1 MFADLVGSTALAE
14 RLDPEVFRE
23 LVFTFL
29 ERMAGVVEAHGGTV
43 EHLAGDGV
51 MGVFGAERAHGDDAL
66 RAVTAAMSMLDELDG
81 LNDEISPRVSEP
93 LRMRIGVNTGT
104 IVVGRTVAGRAL
116 SVGDP
121 MNVAAR
127 LQAHAPVG
135 EILIGSETHELVGRE
150 VDCEPAGELELRG
163 REEPMHAYRLL
174 SIADRTPSVPLA
186 ERPLVGRG
194 RELGLLTVAFERS
207 AARGSCEF
215 VSVLGDAGVGKSR
228 LVAELTERYRE
239 RATLLVGRCLSY
251 GEGITYW
258 ALTELIRRA
267 VGIQE
272 DDSTEERKAKLL
284 AAVAGD
290 PEGEAIARHLAQ
302 LLGLEPAAEPG
313 EQTAWAVRR
322 LLELTAERG
331 PVIVVLDDLQWGE
344 PALIDLLLQLTEQ
357 VRGSVLF
364 ACMARFDL
372 LEAHPE
378 WEQACPT
385 VVALKP
391 LTDRDSEALL
401 GELAGDSFPERLR
414 SKLVELAAGNPLF
427 IEQALQMLVD
437 DGALRADGER
447 WEAAED
453 GAEIAVPPTV
463 EAILAARVDNL
474 MGSERACAECAA
486 VSGMEFWARPLD
498 ELVGESA
505 ARSLASLRR
514 KLVIEPVRRPG
525 GRGDAL
531 RFRHLL
537 LRDAVYEAIPKA
549 RRAQLHERVAGW
561 LEDWF
566 ADRLGEVEEIVG
578 YHYETAARYSSQM
591 LTGGD
596 QAGRL
601 AARAVEHLTA
611 AGRRAAARQDDGQ
624 AAAFFARVVALLGE
638 GDPTRLEPLL
648 ELGTALVR
656 GGDTQRAE
664 SALAD
669 ARRVAASA
677 SDPRLDAEV
686 RVLEVNLRRLTNPR
700 WWAANGRTE
709 AGELARIFRELDDE
723 AGAAKAWHLVGKAH
737 SDRGEQAAAQE
748 AFEHALDYARRVDA
762 PGVEA
767 WIRYWL
773 LQAAVFGP
781 TPCLDVIERA
791 RDDLAWARSQNNRS
805 LEGSV
810 LTRTGEM
817 LARTGRIPDAQDA
830 FAEAR
835 EVFGDLG
842 RRSHLAY
849 MPIST
854 AAVEP
859 LASDPAGAEREL
871 RFAYEFFER
880 LGADHILAT
889 VGPMLAASLVPQGRV
904 VEAVAL
910 TEHAEQTAAPDDLDG
925 QVKWRLARSA
935 ARVVESDHADAERLA
950 REAVALAE
958 RTDSVVLH
966 ADALAGLG
974 YALVAAGALSEASEP
989 CAGAIELYEAKGDVV
1004 SASRGQA
1011 VLEAHSPAG

>member
-1 MFADLVGSTALAE
+1 
-14 RLDPEVFRE
+14 
-23 LVFTFL
+23 
-29 ERMAGVVEAHGGTV
+29 MAAVVERYGGKV

-51 MGVFGAERAHGDDAL
+51 MGVFGADRAHGDDAL
-66 RAVTAAMSMLDELDG
+66 RAVAAATAMLEELDA
-81 LNDEISPRVSEP
+81 LNEEIGARVSEP
-93 LRMRIGVNTGT
+93 LRMRVGVNTGT
-104 IVVGRTVAGRAL
+104 IVVGRTVAGRAV

-135 EILIGSETHELVGRE
+135 EVLIGSETYDLVARE
-150 VDCEPAGELELRG
+150 IDTEPAGELELRG
-163 REEPMHAYRLL
+163 RQEPMHAYTVV
-174 SIADRTPSVPLA
+174 SIADQRASVPLA

-228 LVAELTERYRE
+228 LVAELTERYRD

-258 ALTELIRRA
+258 ALTEMVRRA

-272 DDSTEERKAKLL
+272 DDSTDERRAKLA
-284 AAVAGD
+284 AAVADD
-290 PEGEAIARHLAQ
+290 PDGESIARHLAQ
-302 LLGLEPAAEPG
+302 LLGLDPAADPG

-322 LLELTAERG
+322 LLEITASRG
-331 PVIVVLDDLQWGE
+331 PVIAVFDDLQWAE
-344 PALIDLLLQLTEQ
+344 PTLTDLLLELTRQ
-357 VRGSVLF
+357 VEGPVLIV
-364 ACMARFDL
+364 CMARFDL
-372 LEAHPE
+372 LERAPE
-378 WEQACPT
+378 WESTCPT
-385 VVALKP
+385 SIALTP
-391 LTDRDSEALL
+391 LSTHDSEELVA
-401 GELAGDSFPERLR
+401 ELAGESVPEGLR
-414 SKLVELAAGNPLF
+414 AKLVELAAGNPLF

-437 DGALRADGER
+437 DGALDG
-447 WEAAED
+447 D
-453 GAEIAVPPTV
+453 PSEIAVPPTV

-474 MGSERACAECAA
+474 SRAERVCAECAA
-486 VSGMEFWARPLD
+486 VIGMEFWARSLS
-498 ELVGESA
+498 ELVGEA
-505 ARSLASLRR
+505 GRRSIDSLRH

-525 GRGDAL
+525 GRGDML

-549 RRAQLHERVAGW
+549 RRAKLHEGVAAW
-561 LEDWF
+561 LEEWF
-566 ADRLGEVEEIVG
+566 EDRIGEVEEIVG
-578 YHYETAARYSSQM
+578 YHYETAARYSSQL

-596 QAGRL
+596 ESGRL
-601 AARAVEHLTA
+601 ASRAVEHLSA
-611 AGRRAAARQDDGQ
+611 AGRRAAARQDDAQ
-624 AAAFFARVVALLGE
+624 AAGFFARVVALLGE

-664 SALAD
+664 SVLAD
-669 ARRVAASA
+669 ARRAAASA
-677 SDPRLDAEV
+677 DDPRLDAEV

-709 AGELARIFRELDDE
+709 AGELARIFREAGDE

-748 AFEHALDYARRVDA
+748 AFEHALEYARRVDA

-791 RDDLAWARSQNNRS
+791 RDDLGWARSQNNRS

-810 LTRTGEM
+810 LTRMGEM
-817 LARTGRIPDAQDA
+817 LARAGRIPDAQDA

-835 EVFGDLG
+835 AVFADLG

-859 LASDPAGAEREL
+859 LASDPVGAEREL
-871 RFAYEFFER
+871 RFAYDFFAG
-880 LGADHILAT
+880 LGADHINAT
-889 VGPMLAASLVPQGRV
+889 VGPMLAAALVPQGKI
-904 VEAVAL
+904 VEAIAL
-910 TEHAEQTAAPDDLDG
+910 TEQAERTAAPDDLDG
-925 QVKWRLARSA
+925 QVKWRLARAA
-935 ARVVESDHADAERLA
+935 ARMVESDHADAERLA

-958 RTDSVVLH
+958 RTDSVLLH

-974 YALVAAGALSEASEP
+974 YGLIAAGAMGEAVEP
-989 CAGAIELYEAKGDVV
+989 CNCAIELYADKGDVV
-1004 SASRGQA
+1004 SASRWQA
-1011 VLEAHSPAG
+1011 VLEARSPAG